1 MVSHETRKG
10 LCEDTC
16 EWLDRTL
23 GTGKQGTK
31 LKIAGAQTLFFFSD
45 IINLGW
51 VVASAKKNDY
61 KFLPVCS
68 SWRCQLKRY
77 LPGLAPSG
85 WDGTPRRQ
93 KYPSN
98 LLQPGKSGGDLCFQ
112 EKKPT
117 FFQTILLLLK
127 ECYSWAEAFKA
138 AWASQAVYMTLLNQT
153 CFYSYEGARKALYSP
168 RLPEYEL
175 QMRSKVALW
184 VGIETMRRASFV
196 LCP

>member
-1 MVSHETRKG
+1 MFPLSTTKPGRDFAKIHVNG
-10 LCEDTC
+10 
-16 EWLDRTL
+16 LDRTL

-85 WDGTPRRQ
+85 WDGTPGRQ

-112 EKKPT
+112 EKLHFSKP
-117 FFQTILLLLK
+117 
-127 ECYSWAEAFKA
+127 SSSHWRNVSAEEIPSKRPPLPRPF
-138 AWASQAVYMTLLNQT
+138 AWSSRIRHGFTAT
-153 CFYSYEGARKALYSP
+153 K
-168 RLPEYEL
+168 
-175 QMRSKVALW
+175 
-184 VGIETMRRASFV
+184 
-196 LCP
+196 